1 MADDDRYDGEDLG
14 DDYEKQEP
22 PRRKE
27 VTYGETNRMLVCVLL
42 SFACCCLCFIIIIR
56 ETHVLNRKI

>member
-22 PRRKE
+22 PKRKE
-27 VTYGETNRMLVCVLL
+27 VTYGETIGMVVCVLL
-42 SFACCCLCFIIIIR
+42 SFACSCLCYIIMI
-56 ETHVLNRKI
+56 